1 MPWGLKAQTK
11 LCMAFMIN
19 ICWYA
24 AIAASGVYDI
34 RRYGEDAVNYA
45 FGLAMGGTPC
55 DKAAVKMLKEVLE
68 KVW

>member
-1 MPWGLKAQTK
+1 VCLATWHSLSNLSSQLLTRWSSW
-11 LCMAFMIN
+11 CEQECII
-19 ICWYA
+19 IC
-24 AIAASGVYDI
+24 
-34 RRYGEDAVNYA
+34 RYGEDAVNYA

>member
-1 MPWGLKAQTK
+1 M
-11 LCMAFMIN
+11 
-19 ICWYA
+19 
-24 AIAASGVYDI
+24 
-34 RRYGEDAVNYA
+34 NYA